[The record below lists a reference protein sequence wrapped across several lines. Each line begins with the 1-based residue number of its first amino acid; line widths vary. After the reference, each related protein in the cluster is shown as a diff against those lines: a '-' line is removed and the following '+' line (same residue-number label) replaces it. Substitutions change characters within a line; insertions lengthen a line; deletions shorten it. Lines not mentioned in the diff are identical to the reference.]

1 MLLPWAGRG
10 AWAAPVNADATGV
23 AMNKLP
29 TLFVMISLSASPAWG
44 SVREAAFASSADRPA
59 AQTSMFAGATY
70 RVGLD
75 RRTSEARGRA
85 SLAFIGMTRTPT
97 NDIKFRHGIE
107 LSQGQTG
114 KPALYLA
121 GQDLGQVKAKANLS
135 STATIGLV
143 VVGVLAIGAV
153 AAYYALRDPCDY
165 KECE

>member
-1 MLLPWAGRG
+1 
-10 AWAAPVNADATGV
+10 
-23 AMNKLP
+23 
-29 TLFVMISLSASPAWG
+29 
-44 SVREAAFASSADRPA
+44 
-59 AQTSMFAGATY
+59 MFAGVTY

-85 SLAFIGMTRTPT
+85 SLAFTGMKRTPT
-97 NDIKFRHGIE
+97 DDFKFRQGIE
-107 LSQGQTG
+107 LSLGRTG

-135 STATIGLV
+135 STATIGIV